1 MKKALPTLSRIRSA
15 NAISFFALCS
25 SWICF
30 FSFNDRE
37 YRQVVFTMRPVFHAE
52 GAPFARVIVAFLYV
66 FFYLKEKEQLQEA
79 GHLFSHRKNNQ
90 IKEEKKI
97 KSIYRKYITNEVPLR
112 H

>member
-25 SWICF
+25 SWICFF

-66 FFYLKEKEQLQEA
+66 FFLPKRKRTVTGGRPPFFSQKEQ
-79 GHLFSHRKNNQ
+79 
-90 IKEEKKI
+90 
-97 KSIYRKYITNEVPLR
+97 PD
-112 H
+112 